1 MAEYTHEGDSTP
13 FLPERTFGE
22 KVARMSSP
30 VRGLIYAAM
39 EPERAYSQGELLDL
53 YEELGGSAVWEVSRQ
68 NLRSH
73 FLHLV
78 GTFVDA
84 GQNPSGHKAKTFTR
98 IGGAAEHLGLGID
111 GHALNFVRGKDAP
124 VLSTFLHP
132 ASAHRRLRI
141 LDVVTR
147 HPLPSYQEDLGL
159 GLPPKCS
166 RDLEALDGVGL
177 ILYKPRAPRR
187 QHRSEEGPNIDA
199 GPGQL
204 ALIAQLLEPLRGLES
219 GVPAVLA
226 EGRRYAEDIV
236 SQPGSDTI
244 RSLLEKARDGST
256 PKFEPQER
264 FVQVRTALG
273 ALGGSGSIEEI
284 RRELR
289 ERNIVLSGT
298 HARKLIKRPDA
309 PFTTTTVNG
318 ELIIRALGK
327 LPDESL

>member
-1 MAEYTHEGDSTP
+1 MTEYTHEGDSIP

-30 VRGLIYAAM
+30 LRGLIYAAM
-39 EPERAYSQGELLDL
+39 EPEKAYSQGELLDL
-53 YEELGGSAVWEVSRQ
+53 YEELGGSAVWEVTRQ

-73 FLHLV
+73 FLNLV

-98 IGGAAEHLGLGID
+98 TGGDIEHLGLGLD
-111 GHALNFVRGKDAP
+111 GHGLTFAGGEDAP
-124 VLSTFLHP
+124 VLSSFLFP

-141 LDVVTR
+141 LDVVAR
-147 HPLPSYQEDLGL
+147 HPLPFYQEDKGV
-159 GLPPKCS
+159 GLPPNCS
-166 RDLEALDGVGL
+166 TDLVALDEVGL
-177 ILYKPRAPRR
+177 ILYKPRPPRR

-204 ALIAQLLEPLRGLES
+204 ALIARLLEPLRGLES

-236 SQPGSDTI
+236 SQPGSDII
-244 RSLLEKARDGST
+244 RSLLEKARDGPT

-264 FVQVRTALG
+264 FAQVRTALG

-289 ERNIVLSGT
+289 ERKIVLSGT
-298 HARKLIKRPDA
+298 HARKLIKRPNA

-318 ELIIRALGK
+318 ELIIRASGK
-327 LPDESL
+327 PPDESL